1 MTPYAEQTTEALI
14 ALLLTEEDRVT
25 ATHIQELVT
34 RPDATAPLCE
44 ILANEDYWYEGE
56 DGEWW
61 VTMHA
66 LTILALQ
73 RDPQALPSMLKSLYF
88 SWDVM
93 NDWVASIYSYALARL
108 GEAAITPLMDYILAT
123 HNNDLDDDNW
133 SYARTDAARALTI
146 IALEHPAS
154 RERILQFL
162 CDLLTGSEEEDGLFL
177 NFILSYPIKLD
188 PTRGL
193 AAAQIAFARVV
204 IDETI
209 QGSYDDIVR
218 DVAREGAAFGEPLD
232 RDLWR
237 FYQPEEI
244 ARRQE
249 RWERERVEE
258 ANRAATGRSMPA
270 GRDDLFRGW
279 DYGDDSGELADMLG
293 FGLPAHPPANP
304 PSGLPDG
311 YTRAADGKLLKSTD
325 VGRNEPCP
333 CGSGKKYK
341 KCCGK

>member
-1 MTPYAEQTTEALI
+1 MTPYSEQTTEELI

-25 ATHIQELVT
+25 AAHIQELVL
-34 RPDATAPLCE
+34 RPDATTPLCE

-73 RDPQALPSMLKSLYF
+73 RDPAALPSMLKSLYL

-93 NDWVASIYSYALARL
+93 NDWVASIFSYALSRL
-108 GEAAITPLMDYILAT
+108 GEAAVTPLMDYILAT
-123 HNNDLDDDNW
+123 RNNDLDDDNW
-133 SYARTDAARALTI
+133 SYARTDAATALTI
-146 IALEHPAS
+146 IALEQSAS

-162 CDLLTGSEEEDGLFL
+162 CDLLIGPEEEDGLFL
-177 NFILSYPIKLD
+177 SFILSYPIKLD
-188 PTRGL
+188 PARGL
-193 AAAQIAFARVV
+193 AAAQIAYARGLV
-204 IDETI
+204 DETI

-218 DVAREGAAFGEPLD
+218 DVERDGATFGAPLD
-232 RDLWR
+232 RDLWS

-244 ARRQE
+244 AGRQE

-258 ANRAATGRSMPA
+258 AKRAATGKGLPA
-270 GRDDLFRGW
+270 SRDNLFRGW
-279 DYGDDSGELADMLG
+279 DYGDESGGLADTLG
-293 FGLPAHPPANP
+293 FGLPAHPPASP
-304 PSGLPDG
+304 SSGLPDG
-311 YTRAADGKLLKSTD
+311 YTRAADGKLLKSMD
-325 VGRNEPCP
+325 VGRNDPCP

>member
-25 ATHIQELVT
+25 AAHIQELVM
-34 RPDATAPLCE
+34 RPDATTPLCE
-44 ILANEDYWYEGE
+44 ILANEDYWYGGE

-66 LTILALQ
+66 LSILALQ
-73 RDPQALPSMLKSLYF
+73 RDPQALPSMINSLYL
-88 SWDVM
+88 SWEVM
-93 NDWVASIYSYALARL
+93 NDWVTSIFSNALACL
-108 GEAAITPLMDYILAT
+108 GEAAVTPLMDYILT
-123 HNNDLDDDNW
+123 TRNNDLDDDNW

-146 IALEHPAS
+146 IALEQPVS
-154 RERILQFL
+154 RARILQFL
-162 CDLLTGSEEEDGLFL
+162 CDLLTGPEEEDGLFL
-177 NFILSYPIKLD
+177 SFILSYPIKLD

-209 QGSYDDIVR
+209 QGSYDSIVK
-218 DVAREGAAFGEPLD
+218 DVARDGAAFGEPLD
-232 RDLWR
+232 RDLWS

-258 ANRAATGRSMPA
+258 ANRPAAGKGLRVGQDAMW
-270 GRDDLFRGW
+270 RGW
-279 DYGDDSGELADMLG
+279 DYGDDSRELADTLG
-293 FGLPAHPPANP
+293 FGLPAHPPARP

-311 YTRAADGKLLKSTD
+311 YTRAADGSLLKSAN
-325 VGRNEPCP
+325 VGRNDPCP